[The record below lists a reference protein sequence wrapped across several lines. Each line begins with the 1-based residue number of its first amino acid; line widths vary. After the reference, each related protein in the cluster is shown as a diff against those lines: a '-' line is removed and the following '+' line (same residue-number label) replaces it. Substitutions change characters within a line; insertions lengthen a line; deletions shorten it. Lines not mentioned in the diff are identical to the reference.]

1 MEYHHLKHIKDLH
14 ILTTRN
20 AIWIALIGGII
31 LTAIMSL
38 SHLNAGWVMDAD
50 FHPVMALST
59 NVLFLFS
66 LLIYVFTI
74 VQHNRPVWQK
84 YIFAIGGALLI
95 VFLFSL
101 LTFFLHRWIYEEHL
115 LSDKFNINLLKDS
128 AVAMVAIA
136 LALFLY
142 NLNLRQ
148 QMNIENEKL
157 QNENLIMRLEALEGQ
172 LDPHFLFNSL
182 NTLSGLIEPDNQRAQ
197 QYLQQLATTYRYIIR
212 NQRIV
217 SLADELKF
225 VDSYCKMMQ
234 TRYGDNLHIER
245 HIDPACNNLNIIPL
259 SIQLLIENALKH
271 NVVSDRY
278 PLTIRIETLSPL
290 PNEPVVRVSNVVRL
304 KQEEE
309 QGNGVGLVNLSKRY
323 MLQYNKDITISNVD
337 NVFSVD
343 VPLVA
348 TKSEMA

>member
-1 MEYHHLKHIKDLH
+1 
-14 ILTTRN
+14 
-20 AIWIALIGGII
+20 
-31 LTAIMSL
+31 
-38 SHLNAGWVMDAD
+38 
-50 FHPVMALST
+50 
-59 NVLFLFS
+59 
-66 LLIYVFTI
+66 
-74 VQHNRPVWQK
+74 
-84 YIFAIGGALLI
+84 
-95 VFLFSL
+95 
-101 LTFFLHRWIYEEHL
+101 
-115 LSDKFNINLLKDS
+115 
-128 AVAMVAIA
+128 
-136 LALFLY
+136 
-142 NLNLRQ
+142 
-148 QMNIENEKL
+148 
-157 QNENLIMRLEALEGQ
+157 
-172 LDPHFLFNSL
+172 
-182 NTLSGLIEPDNQRAQ
+182 
-197 QYLQQLATTYRYIIR
+197 
-212 NQRIV
+212 
-217 SLADELKF
+217 
-225 VDSYCKMMQ
+225 MMQ